1 MIDCETEKSNELAQ
15 VIRIGAHQLRVD
27 ASVESGGHG
36 SAPNPHDLFD
46 AALAACKA
54 VTAGMYAKARGIPL
68 ERVETHVERDGSRER
83 QGVYVLKVRVA
94 FHGPMSDEQR
104 QKLYEVVA
112 RCPIHKLMTTSDVQ
126 IETEPLA

>member
-1 MIDCETEKSNELAQ
+1 MIDCETEKPHELAQ
-15 VIRIGAHQLRVD
+15 VISVGAHQLRVD
-27 ASVESGGHG
+27 ASVTSGGQG
-36 SAPNPHDLFD
+36 SAPDPHDLFD
-46 AALAACKA
+46 SALAACKA

-94 FHGPMSDEQR
+94 FHGPLTDEQR
-104 QKLYEVVA
+104 KKLYDVVA

-126 IETEPLA
+126 IDTEPLA